1 MYCFSYSCRLTE
13 SHFVFCVPCDCG
25 ERGIRKVRILKLL
38 SKAGDEKGFTLIE
51 LLIVVSIIG
60 VLATIA
66 IPTFG
71 GYRSRGF
78 DSSAVS
84 DLRNAAL
91 AQEAYY
97 TDNDIYCLNVASLQ
111 AQPYNF
117 FLSPDV
123 VVSIT
128 AATAMGYTMTAVHS
142 SSGKVFSLS
151 GPGGS
156 ITP

>member
-1 MYCFSYSCRLTE
+1 M
-13 SHFVFCVPCDCG
+13 
-25 ERGIRKVRILKLL
+25 RKLKGLN
-38 SKAGDEKGFTLIE
+38 KTGNEKGFTLIE
-51 LLIVVSIIG
+51 LLIVIAIIG
-60 VLATIA
+60 ILATVA
-66 IPTFG
+66 IPTFS

-97 TDNDIYCLNVASLQ
+97 TDNDVYCVNVASLQ

-123 VVSIT
+123 AVNVS
-128 AATAMGYTMTAVHS
+128 AADATGYTMTAVHS
-142 SSGKVFSLS
+142 ASGKIFTLA

-156 ITP
+156 ISP

>member
-1 MYCFSYSCRLTE
+1 MRKLKRLYKT
-13 SHFVFCVPCDCG
+13 G
-25 ERGIRKVRILKLL
+25 N
-38 SKAGDEKGFTLIE
+38 EKGFTLIE
-51 LLIVVSIIG
+51 LLIVIAIIG
-60 VLATIA
+60 ILATVA
-66 IPTFG
+66 IPTFS

-97 TDNDIYCLNVASLQ
+97 TDNDVYSPNVASLQ

-123 VVSIT
+123 VVNIT
-128 AATAMGYTMTAVHS
+128 AADAMGYTMTAVHS
-142 SSGKVFSLS
+142 ASGKVFTLA

-156 ITP
+156 ISP

>member
-1 MYCFSYSCRLTE
+1 MRKLKRLTKT
-13 SHFVFCVPCDCG
+13 G
-25 ERGIRKVRILKLL
+25 N
-38 SKAGDEKGFTLIE
+38 EKGFTLVE
-51 LLIVVSIIG
+51 LIIVIAIIG
-60 VLATIA
+60 ILATVA

-97 TDNDIYCLNVASLQ
+97 TDNDVYCVNVASLQ

-123 VVSIT
+123 AVNVT
-128 AATAMGYTMTAVHS
+128 AADTTGYTMTAVHS
-142 SSGKVFSLS
+142 ASGKIFTLA

-156 ITP
+156 ISP